1 MNGFNCMVRG
11 KELFIVTDKKNKT
24 NSLCISA
31 CKAIRKAFGM
41 SDNPMDSDI
50 NWFKRAANVATLEY
64 GSVNGYDTY
73 KIYGSDFCSFGFIK
87 DGDLIVVT
95 L

>member
-1 MNGFNCMVRG
+1 MC
-11 KELFIVTDKKNKT
+11 TA
-24 NSLCISA
+24 A

-41 SDNPMDSDI
+41 SANPMDSDI
-50 NWFKRAANVATLEY
+50 KWFKRAANLATLEY

-73 KIYGSDFCSFGFIK
+73 KIYGYDFCSFGFIK
-87 DGDLIVVT
+87 DDDLIVVT

>member
-24 NSLCISA
+24 NSLCFAA
-31 CKAIRKAFGM
+31 CKAIRKALGM
-41 SDNPMDSDI
+41 SENPMDSDI
-50 NWFKRAANVATLEY
+50 QWIRSAAVPATLEY
-64 GSVNGYDTY
+64 GIVNGYDTY

-87 DGDLIVVT
+87 DDDLIVVNI
-95 L
+95 

>member
-11 KELFIVTDKKNKT
+11 KEIFLATDKKNKT
-24 NSLCISA
+24 NSLCFSA
-31 CKAIRKAFGM
+31 CKAIRKALGM

-50 NWFKRAANVATLEY
+50 IWFKRAANAATLEY

-87 DGDLIVVT
+87 DDDLIVVT

>member
-1 MNGFNCMVRG
+1 MSGFNCMVRG
-11 KELFIVTDKKNKT
+11 KEIFIVTDKKNKT
-24 NSLCISA
+24 NSFCVAA
-31 CKAIRKAFGM
+31 CKAIRKALGM

-50 NWFKRAANVATLEY
+50 NWFKRAANAATLEY

-87 DGDLIVVT
+87 DDDLIVVT

>member
-24 NSLCISA
+24 NSLCIAA
-31 CKAIRKAFGM
+31 CKAIRQATGM
-41 SDNPMDSDI
+41 SANPMDSDI
-50 NWFKRAANVATLEY
+50 QWFKRAAIPATLEY
-64 GSVNGYDTY
+64 GRVNGYDTY
-73 KIYGSDFCSFGFIK
+73 KIFGSDFCSFGFIK

>member
-1 MNGFNCMVRG
+1 MSGFNCMVRG
-11 KELFIVTDKKNKT
+11 KEIFIVTDKKNKT
-24 NSLCISA
+24 NSFCVAA
-31 CKAIRKAFGM
+31 CKAIRKALGM

>member
-1 MNGFNCMVRG
+1 MKGFNCMVRG
-11 KELFIVTDKKNKT
+11 KEIFIVTDKKNKT
-24 NSLCISA
+24 NSFCVAA
-31 CKAIRKAFGM
+31 CKAIRKALGM
-41 SDNPMDSDI
+41 SDNPMDSDL

>member
-24 NSLCISA
+24 NSLCVAA
-31 CKAIRKAFGM
+31 CKAIRKALGM

-50 NWFKRAANVATLEY
+50 HWFKRAANAATLEY

-87 DGDLIVVT
+87 DGDLIVVNI
-95 L
+95 

>member
-1 MNGFNCMVRG
+1 MSGFNCMVRG
-11 KELFIVTDKKNKT
+11 KEIFIVTDKKNKT
-24 NSLCISA
+24 NSFCVAA
-31 CKAIRKAFGM
+31 CKAIRKALGM
-41 SDNPMDSDI
+41 SDNPMDSDL

>member
-1 MNGFNCMVRG
+1 MNGFNCLVRG

-24 NSLCISA
+24 NSFCTAA
-31 CKAIRKAFGM
+31 CKAIRKALGM
-41 SDNPMDSDI
+41 SENPMDSDI
-50 NWFKRAANVATLEY
+50 QWIKCAAVPATLEY

-73 KIYGSDFCSFGFIK
+73 KIAGNDFCSCGFIK
-87 DGDLIVVT
+87 DKDLIVVT

>member
-24 NSLCISA
+24 NSLCIAA
-31 CKAIRKAFGM
+31 CKAIRKALGM

-50 NWFKRAANVATLEY
+50 QWFKRAANAATLEY

-73 KIYGSDFCSFGFIK
+73 KISGSDFCSFGFIK
-87 DGDLIVVT
+87 DDDLIVVT

>member
-11 KELFIVTDKKNKT
+11 KEVFIVTDKKNKT
-24 NSLCISA
+24 NSICVAA

-41 SDNPMDSDI
+41 SANPMDSDI
-50 NWFKRAANVATLEY
+50 QWFKRAATLSTLEY
-64 GSVNGYDTY
+64 GNVNGYETY

-87 DGDLIVVT
+87 DGDLIVVNI
-95 L
+95 

>member
-24 NSLCISA
+24 NSLCVDA
-31 CKAIRKAFGM
+31 CKAIRKALGM

-50 NWFKRAANVATLEY
+50 QWFKLAATAATLEY
-64 GSVNGYDTY
+64 GSINEYVTY
-73 KIYGSDFCSFGFIK
+73 KISGSDFCSCGFIK
-87 DGDLIVVT
+87 DDDLIVVT

>member
-24 NSLCISA
+24 HSICVAA
-31 CKAIRKAFGM
+31 CKAIRQAIGM
-41 SDNPMDSDI
+41 SDTPMDSDI
-50 NWFKRAANVATLEY
+50 QWFKRAAMPATLEY
-64 GSVNGYDTY
+64 GRVNGYDTY
-73 KIYGSDFCSFGFIK
+73 KIFGSDFCSFGFIK

>member
-24 NSLCISA
+24 NSFCTEA
-31 CKAIRKAFGM
+31 CKAIRKALGM
-41 SDNPMDSDI
+41 SETPIDSDI
-50 NWFKRAANVATLEY
+50 QWIKRAAVQARLEY
-64 GSVNGYDTY
+64 GNVNGYETY
-73 KIYGSDFCSFGFIK
+73 KIYGSDFCSCGFIK
-87 DGDLIVVT
+87 DDDLIVVT